1 MAYGDWVIGG
11 ISLREFML
19 SADYSS
25 YDQGK
30 ITLRGIAEKED
41 ALDARDMIAQI
52 EAIASKNISNTN
64 LMNGSTNVQCSGPKV
79 TITDGANTWQGAV
92 HWPSFNEGHEAWRV
106 IEWTI
111 VLEVEFK
118 RTANGSKLYKVP
130 LDAYDNV
137 DYHYGSDESDRGTNN
152 DEIGYMNISESYPIR
167 RVEIKGSAANLPAWV
182 EVNGERLYWQTS
194 FNGENK
200 DTEILIWD
208 LDIPANA
215 VTIQS
220 STNISPWD
228 AENNTGFWPIY
239 ILVVFA

>member
-41 ALDARDMIAQI
+41 AADARDRISQI

-64 LMNGSTNVQCSGPKV
+64 LLNGSTNVQCSGPKV
-79 TITDGANTWQGAV
+79 TITDGINTWQGAV

-106 IEWTI
+106 IEWSI

-118 RTANGSKLYKVP
+118 RTTGRKFYRVP
-130 LDAYDNV
+130 LDAYSNV
-137 DYHYGSDESDRGTNN
+137 DYHYGSDETDRGTNN
-152 DEIGYMNISESYPIR
+152 DEIGYMHISEAHPIR
-167 RVEIKGSAANLPAWV
+167 RVEINGSAANLPAWA
-182 EVNGERLYWQTS
+182 EVNGERLYWQTT

-200 DTEILIWD
+200 GTETLIWEFETPPSA
-208 LDIPANA
+208 L
-215 VTIQS
+215 TIQS
-220 STNISPWD
+220 STNVTPWD
-228 AENNTGFWPIY
+228 AAHNTGFWPQY
-239 ILVVFA
+239 IMVVFV